1 MINDKDNEIK
11 KLTNDNEVLNEII
24 SYLDNININLDTQTE
39 VYKQHSLVLLN
50 LNEVLIKELH
60 CILKK
65 DADINYTLNH
75 GA

>member
-39 VYKQHSLVLLN
+39 VYK
-50 LNEVLIKELH
+50 
-60 CILKK
+60 
-65 DADINYTLNH
+65 
-75 GA
+75 